1 MSKAFKNGFKKGVG
15 YALGMHVG
23 SLIFLAAAKIIL
35 NATNENNIE
44 NKNI

>member
-23 SLIFLAAAKIIL
+23 SVIFFAVAKIIVH
-35 NATNENNIE
+35 ATNEKNIE